1 MIMLKIKELL
11 LIKDSTANKISYYFI
26 LLFLLSLPFDRFY
39 SHLIMI
45 GLFLHTLI
53 HLRKSNIRPV
63 FTWENLALQSIF
75 LLTVISTF
83 YSADKTQ
90 GYQEAGKQAFIL
102 LIPLLFC
109 LNPIEL
115 NRYRN
120 NFFGVF
126 SIGCTLAVSYLF
138 LQALVTINY
147 YRLPLA
153 ALFSTAFINHNFS
166 EPFDIHATYFSMQL
180 SLALVYLLSVVLKSA
195 FSKFNIFLLCCCCI
209 LTAGIIQL
217 GSKSVY
223 IALLLIFNLAVPYF
237 LMASKK
243 RFPYFLISGAISVL
257 LFAGIYKTGAF
268 KTRYISGL
276 KNDLGISVSHDLT
289 DPRLARWKVALG
301 IVVASPLVGH
311 GAGSE
316 TELLKTGYFQKK
328 LYYSYLA
335 GLNAHN
341 EFLSLLIKSGVFG
354 LIVYLV
360 TLGFGIMVSI
370 RNKDLMYFTFVAL
383 IFIVSFSE
391 NLLDVDKG
399 IIYYAFFFSLL
410 YFSSRSTAG
419 IKTEPRD
426 IILSQATK

>member
-1 MIMLKIKELL
+1 MLKMKELF
-11 LIKDSTANKISYYFI
+11 LIKDSTANKISYYLI

-45 GLFLHTLI
+45 GLFIHTLI
-53 HLRKSNIRPV
+53 HLGKSRIRPI
-63 FTWENLALQSIF
+63 FTWENLTLQSIF

-83 YSADKTQ
+83 YGTNQTQ
-90 GYQEAGKQAFIL
+90 GYQEVGKQALIL

-109 LNPIEL
+109 LNPIDL
-115 NRYRN
+115 AKYRN
-120 NFFGVF
+120 NFFSIF
-126 SIGCTLAVSYLF
+126 SIGCTLATAYLY

-147 YRLPLA
+147 YHLPLS

-180 SLALVYLLSVVLKSA
+180 SLALVYLLSVVLKST
-195 FSKFNIFLLCCCCI
+195 FSKFNIFLVCCCCI

-223 IALLLIFNLAVPYF
+223 IALLLIINLAVPY
-237 LMASKK
+237 LLIGSKK
-243 RFPYFLISGAISVL
+243 RFSYFLIAGAVSVV

-268 KTRYISGL
+268 KTRYISGI
-276 KNDLGISVSHDLT
+276 KNDLGVSASHDLT

-301 IVVASPLVGH
+301 IVSVSPLVGH
-311 GAGSE
+311 GVGSE
-316 TELLKTGYFQKK
+316 TELLKAGYFQNK
-328 LYYSYLA
+328 LYSSYLA

-341 EFLSLLIKSGVFG
+341 EFLSLLIKSGIFG
-354 LIVYLV
+354 LIVYLL
-360 TLGFGIMVSI
+360 TLGFGIVASI
-370 RNKDLMYFTFVAL
+370 RNKDLIYFAFVAL

-410 YFSSRSTAG
+410 HFSSRSM
-419 IKTEPRD
+419 KVKQTEPAD

>member
-1 MIMLKIKELL
+1 MLKIKELF
-11 LIKDSTANKISYYFI
+11 LIEDSTANKISYYLI

-45 GLFLHTLI
+45 GLFIHTFI
-53 HLRKSNIRPV
+53 HLRKSGIKPI
-63 FTWENLALQSIF
+63 FTWRNLALQSIF

-83 YSADKTQ
+83 YGADKAQ
-90 GYQEAGKQAFIL
+90 GYQEAGKQALIL

-109 LNPIEL
+109 LNPIDL
-115 NRYRN
+115 GRYRN
-120 NFFGVF
+120 NFFSIF
-126 SIGCTLAVSYLF
+126 SIACTLAVVYLF

-147 YRLPLA
+147 YHLPLA
-153 ALFSTAFINHNFS
+153 ALFSNAFINHNFS

-180 SLALVYLLSVVLKSA
+180 SLALVYLLSVVLKNS
-195 FSKFNIFLLCCCCI
+195 FTKFNIFLLCCCCI

-243 RFPYFLISGAISVL
+243 RLPYFLISGAISVL
-257 LFAGIYKTGAF
+257 LFVGIYKTEAF

-276 KNDLGISVSHDLT
+276 KNDLGVSVSHDLT
-289 DPRLARWKVALG
+289 DPRLARWKVAIG
-301 IVVASPLVGH
+301 IVSVSPLVGH
-311 GAGSE
+311 GAASE
-316 TELLKTGYFQKK
+316 TELLKAGYFQNK

-341 EFLSLLIKSGVFG
+341 EFLSLLIKTGIFG
-354 LIVYLV
+354 LMVYLV
-360 TLGFGIMVSI
+360 TLGFGIIVSI
-370 RNKDLMYFTFVAL
+370 RNKDLMYFAFVTL

-391 NLLDVDKG
+391 NILDVDKG

-410 YFSSRSTAG
+410 YFSSRSDTG
-419 IKTEPRD
+419 IKTEPTD
-426 IILSQATK
+426 IILGQATK